1 MSSLKSRVS
10 DILFFRVRD
19 GKPFKQ
25 LNTLLAHHLAP
36 FCVPLVVH
44 GVTQVGNP
52 LSTWISSSLP
62 FESPVPPNQKSL

>member
-52 LSTWISSSLP
+52 LST
-62 FESPVPPNQKSL
+62 